1 MNRVLMCIG
10 EYAETPY
17 YIEKVYVNVYSAEEL
32 CYVIYENAFLLD
44 KDILDRKLT
53 DWIDKQLKLHDL
65 ARDLIVLINQNASA
79 AAFAG
84 TILSYVGFYSKDEI
98 SRVESILRMNVS
110 MNVFEKW
117 KAKADFLVE
126 NRHFVLAI
134 SEYEKLLK
142 SLPDNETA
150 LQANIYNNLGIAYL
164 KLYLFD
170 SAEKCFMSSYETDNN
185 EEAYRNYLTVKRLSL
200 SDDDYI
206 RLIAEEERAYKTSIL
221 IETDMDEATK
231 AFELSDA
238 ALELKDIYALKN
250 TNESNRYYDSLLKL
264 TEELKDDYRDIVLE
278 AAKQD
283 NPEEE

>member
-1 MNRVLMCIG
+1 MCIG

-150 LQANIYNNLGIAYL
+150 LQASIYNNLGIAYL

-250 TNESNRYYDSLLKL
+250 TNESSRYYDSLLKL

>member
-1 MNRVLMCIG
+1 MNRVLTCIG
-10 EYAETPY
+10 EYAETPF
-17 YIEKVYVNVYSAEEL
+17 YIAKVYVNVYSAEEL

-53 DWIDKQLKLHDL
+53 DWIDKHLKLHDL
-65 ARDLIVLINQNASA
+65 ARDLTVLINQNASA

-84 TILSYVGFYSKDEI
+84 TILSYVGYYSKDEI

-150 LQANIYNNLGIAYL
+150 LMANIYNNLGIAYL

-170 SAEKCFMSSYETDNN
+170 SAEKCFMRSFETDNN
-185 EEAYRNYLTVKRLSL
+185 EDAYRHYLTVKRLSL

-206 RLIAEEERAYKTSIL
+206 RLIAEEEKAYKTSIL
-221 IETDMDEATK
+221 IETDMDEASK
-231 AFELSDA
+231 AFELSDQ

-250 TNESNRYYDSLLKL
+250 TNESSRYYDRLLRL

-283 NPEEE
+283 SPEEE

>member
-65 ARDLIVLINQNASA
+65 ARDLTVLINQNASA

-84 TILSYVGFYSKDEI
+84 TILSYVGYYSKDEI

-150 LQANIYNNLGIAYL
+150 LQASIYNNLGIAYL

-170 SAEKCFMSSYETDNN
+170 SAEKCFMSSFETDNN
-185 EEAYRNYLTVKRLSL
+185 EEAYRHYLTVKRLSL

-206 RLIAEEERAYKTSIL
+206 RLIAEEDKAYKTSIL

-250 TNESNRYYDSLLKL
+250 TNESSRYYEKLLEL
-264 TEELKDDYRDIVLE
+264 TEDLKDDYRDIVLE
-278 AAKQD
+278 ASRQD
-283 NPEEE
+283 SPEEE

>member
-1 MNRVLMCIG
+1 MNRVLTCIG

-84 TILSYVGFYSKDEI
+84 TILSYVGYYSKDEI

-142 SLPDNETA
+142 SLPDNETT

-170 SAEKCFMSSYETDNN
+170 SAEKCFMSSFETDNN

-206 RLIAEEERAYKTSIL
+206 KLIAEEEKAYKTSIL
-221 IETDMDEATK
+221 IETDMDEASK

-250 TNESNRYYDSLLKL
+250 TNESSRYYEKLLKL

-283 NPEEE
+283 NPEEA

>member
-1 MNRVLMCIG
+1 MCIG

-65 ARDLIVLINQNASA
+65 ARDLTVLINQNASA

-142 SLPDNETA
+142 SLPDNETM

-250 TNESNRYYDSLLKL
+250 TNESSRYYDSLLKL

>member
-142 SLPDNETA
+142 SLPDNETT

-250 TNESNRYYDSLLKL
+250 TNESSRYYDSLLKL

>member
-65 ARDLIVLINQNASA
+65 ARDLTVLINQNASA

-84 TILSYVGFYSKDEI
+84 TILSYVGYYSKDEI

-142 SLPDNETA
+142 SLPDNETS
-150 LQANIYNNLGIAYL
+150 LQASIYNNLGIAYL
-164 KLYLFD
+164 KLYLLNIFG
-170 SAEKCFMSSYETDNN
+170 
-185 EEAYRNYLTVKRLSL
+185 
-200 SDDDYI
+200 
-206 RLIAEEERAYKTSIL
+206 
-221 IETDMDEATK
+221 
-231 AFELSDA
+231 
-238 ALELKDIYALKN
+238 
-250 TNESNRYYDSLLKL
+250 
-264 TEELKDDYRDIVLE
+264 
-278 AAKQD
+278 
-283 NPEEE
+283 

>member
-1 MNRVLMCIG
+1 MCIG

-142 SLPDNETA
+142 SLPDNETT

-250 TNESNRYYDSLLKL
+250 TNESSRYYDSLLKL

>member
-65 ARDLIVLINQNASA
+65 ARDLTVLINQNASA

-142 SLPDNETA
+142 SLPDNETM

-250 TNESNRYYDSLLKL
+250 TNESSRYYDSLLKL

>member
-1 MNRVLMCIG
+1 MNRVLTCIG

-84 TILSYVGFYSKDEI
+84 TILSYVGYYSKDEI

-142 SLPDNETA
+142 SLPDNETT

-170 SAEKCFMSSYETDNN
+170 SAEKCFMSSFETDNN

-206 RLIAEEERAYKTSIL
+206 KLIAEEEKAYKTSIL
-221 IETDMDEATK
+221 IETDMDEASK

-250 TNESNRYYDSLLKL
+250 TNESSRYYEKLLKL